1 MKDLQEIDKA
11 IMEVYFEIN
20 SSLKVFLAFLLT
32 AQSERL
38 RLCSFFFFRYM
49 YDISFNEEPYLLIS
63 SLPDHN
69 SLFFT
74 ILICTI
80 CSCATGIH
88 SVKTDS
94 G

>member
-38 RLCSFFFFRYM
+38 RLCSFFFS
-49 YDISFNEEPYLLIS
+49 DICMIYLLMRNLIS
-63 SLPDHN
+63 
-69 SLFFT
+69 
-74 ILICTI
+74 
-80 CSCATGIH
+80 
-88 SVKTDS
+88 
-94 G
+94 

>member
-38 RLCSFFFFRYM
+38 RLCSFFFFS
-49 YDISFNEEPYLLIS
+49 DICMIYLLMRNLIS
-63 SLPDHN
+63 
-69 SLFFT
+69 
-74 ILICTI
+74 
-80 CSCATGIH
+80 
-88 SVKTDS
+88 
-94 G
+94 